1 MRILGYAFSR
11 FFTAFSV
18 QRVLNFKRA
27 AVLRSKMLTQVQ
39 HYEIWRF
46 RIDMVFSYR
55 VAFRK
60 TRPGISRVFTVKILS
75 FASSLHSFGTGSS
88 ESMVEAARVELA
100 SETKFLAGSPS
111 ASCDRRQQSRLH
123 RQSPTVQAPKCPR
136 EYGAY
141 SRARSD
147 FLTPFIAHQTKKL
160 FGRLLINY

>member
-88 ESMVEAARVELA
+88 ESMVEATTPLIYRVKK
-100 SETKFLAGSPS
+100 KFSHIFRRRIWSMFWSVDSFRTLTVLTEGVCSVVP
-111 ASCDRRQQSRLH
+111 DR
-123 RQSPTVQAPKCPR
+123 
-136 EYGAY
+136 
-141 SRARSD
+141 
-147 FLTPFIAHQTKKL
+147 
-160 FGRLLINY
+160 

>member
-88 ESMVEAARVELA
+88 ESMVEA
-100 SETKFLAGSPS
+100 GSPS